1 MTLYVYYKNN
11 SLSFQSLTQKLKAR
25 IFTPQSKESFHHI
38 LLRPARLKSE
48 IRRESED
55 IELIQ
60 MKTLAS
66 MIPDEILLHYQ
77 LDTVRYFEAAIMI
90 TDASGFTDLSDKY
103 NKVGKGGASMLSAV
117 LNSYMGSMVQEI
129 LAQGGDI
136 LKFSGDAM
144 LTIYKVSPTMTMHD
158 AVHKALDTALIIQ
171 NRCGKYNTDVG
182 VVLKSKI
189 AISAGSVAFSMIGT
203 EQYSHYVLVGQP
215 LWDTKS
221 CEQVAQSGQV
231 LVTSQAWRYINAM
244 EYLFEYFEDK
254 NLYNLMG
261 FRDGWRFV
269 QRGQDDRMMDLEE
282 IERFLHKNEAG
293 DRKSRDFFLEQHM
306 KSEFFGNKSY
316 SLT

>member
-1 MTLYVYYKNN
+1 MN
-11 SLSFQSLTQKLKAR
+11 
-25 IFTPQSKESFHHI
+25 
-38 LLRPARLKSE
+38 
-48 IRRESED
+48 
-55 IELIQ
+55 
-60 MKTLAS
+60 TLAS

-77 LDTVRYFEAAIMI
+77 QETVRYFEAAIMI

-117 LNSYMGSMVQEI
+117 LNSYMGTMVQEI
-129 LAQGGDI
+129 LAQGGDV

-144 LTIYKVSPTMTMHD
+144 LTIFKVSPQTMTMHD

-171 NRCGKYNTDVG
+171 NRCGKYKTDVG

-221 CEQVAQSGQV
+221 CEQVALSGQV
-231 LVTSQAWRYINAM
+231 LVTSQAWRYINAL
-244 EYLFEYFEDK
+244 EYLFEYLEDK
-254 NLYNLMG
+254 HLYNLMG

-269 QRGQDDRMMDLEE
+269 QRGHDDRMMDLDK
-282 IERFLHKNEAG
+282 IDRFLHNHEAG
-293 DRKSRDFFLEQHM
+293 DRKSRDFFFEEHL
-306 KSEFFGNKSY
+306 KSEFSGNER
-316 SLT
+316 LET